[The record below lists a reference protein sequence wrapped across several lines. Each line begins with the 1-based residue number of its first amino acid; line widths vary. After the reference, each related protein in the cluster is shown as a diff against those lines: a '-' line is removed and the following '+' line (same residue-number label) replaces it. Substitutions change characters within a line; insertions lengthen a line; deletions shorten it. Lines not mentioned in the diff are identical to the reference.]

1 VVEDERFE
9 GAVSREERV
18 MLLDGASAV
27 GCEQVWAGGGEQ
39 GLRRGGIDDEN
50 DWQAIDRSLRRNARW
65 RAAIDADD
73 ARLLREAERVQIWK
87 PLGMVNMTDYLE
99 RVLGWSPRTAQQR
112 MQVARALEHL
122 PEITDALASGEL
134 PFSAVRE
141 LVRVA
146 TPSTEAAWRAHVD
159 GMNLRQIE
167 EAVAGHKPGDM
178 PTDAPD
184 PELRTHRVVLELSG
198 AAYALWRQ
206 AALALDEMHEGRL
219 DDDARATAMA
229 TAVLE
234 RREPAGEPDGRASYQ
249 IALTVCRRCDQA
261 WQEGGG
267 VQVPVDAATLE
278 QARCD
283 AQHIGGIDGDA
294 PERAYQDIPPSVDRF
309 VRRRDGNRCQTPG
322 CRSALGLQIH
332 HIVHREHGGTHDPS
346 NLTLRCW
353 SCHDAHHRGL
363 ITISGTAPHAIVTTR
378 HHDAASRK
386 VLDHTVPV
394 RGRERRNSEAA
405 ARNAHVGAAS
415 ATKFDQ
421 ATLRTQARDALVG
434 LGWKPAIATAAVDE
448 ARAAGHVSPLETL
461 IREALRRCPMPR

>member
-1 VVEDERFE
+1 
-9 GAVSREERV
+9 
-18 MLLDGASAV
+18 MLLDGASAL
-27 GCEQVWAGGGEQ
+27 GCEQVWSGGGGSGGSGPAVEQ
-39 GLRRGGIDDEN
+39 GARRNKIADDSE
-50 DWQAIDRSLRRNARW
+50 WQVIDRSLRRNARW

-87 PLGMVNMTDYLE
+87 PLGMVDMTDYLE
-99 RVLGWSPRTAQQR
+99 RVLGWGPRTAQQR

-122 PEITDALASGEL
+122 PVITDALSTGEL

-146 TPSTEAAWRAHVD
+146 TPSTEAAWRAHV
-159 GMNLRQIE
+159 GAMNLRQIE
-167 EAVAGHKPGDM
+167 EAVAGHKPGDL

-234 RREPAGEPDGRASYQ
+234 RCEGGAEGAEHDGRATYQ

-267 VQVPVDAATLE
+267 VQVPVDAETLE
-278 QARCD
+278 RARCD
-283 AQHIGGIDGDA
+283 AQHIGALDGDA
-294 PERAYQDIPPSVDRF
+294 PERAHQDIPPSVDRF
-309 VRRRDGNRCQTPG
+309 VRRRDGGRCQTPG
-322 CRSALGLQIH
+322 CRSALGLEIH
-332 HIVHREHGGTHDPS
+332 HVVHREHGGTHDPS
-346 NLTLRCW
+346 NLTLRCS

-363 ITISGTAPHAIVTTR
+363 LTISGTAPHALVTTR
-378 HHDAASRK
+378 RHEAHVPRTNTPFDHAA
-386 VLDHTVPV
+386 PV
-394 RGRERRNSEAA
+394 AA
-405 ARNAHVGAAS
+405 GNAHVGAAS
-415 ATKFDQ
+415 PSRFEEA
-421 ATLRTQARDALVG
+421 AMRAQARDALVAA
-434 LGWKPAIATAAVDE
+434 GWKRSIATAAVDE
-448 ARAAGHVSPLETL
+448 ARADGHVSSLETL
-461 IREALRRCPMPR
+461 IREALRRCLPRG